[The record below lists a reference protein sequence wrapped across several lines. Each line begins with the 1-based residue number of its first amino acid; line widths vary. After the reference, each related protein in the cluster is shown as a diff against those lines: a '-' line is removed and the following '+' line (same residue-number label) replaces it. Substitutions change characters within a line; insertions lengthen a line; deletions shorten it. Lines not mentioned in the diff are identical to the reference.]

1 MKKSMR
7 KFFWLFFTSQEQWLN
22 QMSDEG
28 WRLIDTTTSGY
39 EFEECE
45 EGKYR
50 YKVTYIANR
59 SKESAEEYVKTL
71 EACGYRA
78 LFKNAN
84 LNYST
89 GKAEYRP
96 WAEEGGRV
104 ATEKTTLHKEL
115 LIIEKENDGTEFKLC
130 ATFEQRYGSY
140 KRLRLWG
147 IIGLILAL
155 ALAVV
160 GKSIA
165 WGIFAV
171 LPFVWAMLFQLEI
184 GKLKREGSEQKPDSM
199 NE

>member
-1 MKKSMR
+1 MKKSVR

-28 WRLIDTTTSGY
+28 WRLMGTTTSGY

-59 SKESAEEYVKTL
+59 SKESAEEYVKAL
-71 EACGYRA
+71 EACGYRVY
-78 LFKNAN
+78 FKNAN

-89 GKAEYRP
+89 GKVEYRP
-96 WAEEGGRV
+96 WAEAGGRV

-115 LIIEKENDGTEFKLC
+115 LIVEKENDGQPFEMC

-140 KRLRLWG
+140 SRLRLWG
-147 IIGLILAL
+147 IIGFLVAAVVAL
-155 ALAVV
+155 A
-160 GKSIA
+160 GKSIV
-165 WGIFAV
+165 WGILAV
-171 LPFVWAMLFQLEI
+171 LPLVWAVLFHLEI
-184 GKLKREGSEQKPDSM
+184 GKLKREEQRQNSAFVEK
-199 NE
+199 

>member
-1 MKKSMR
+1 MRKSVK

-22 QMSDEG
+22 KMSDEG
-28 WRLIDTTTSGY
+28 WRLVGTTISEY

-45 EGKYR
+45 KGKYR
-50 YKVTYIANR
+50 YKVAYIAQR
-59 SKESAEEYVKTL
+59 SKESAEEYVKAL
-71 EACGYRA
+71 EACGYRVF
-78 LFKNAN
+78 FKNAN
-84 LNYST
+84 LDYST

-115 LIIEKENDGTEFKLC
+115 LVIEKENDGSEFELC
-130 ATFEQRYGSY
+130 VTFEQRYESY
-140 KRLRLWG
+140 NRLRLWG

-155 ALAVV
+155 VLAIV

-165 WGIFAV
+165 WGIVAF
-171 LPFVWAMLFQLEI
+171 LPLVWTALFHAEI
-184 GKLKREGSEQKPDSM
+184 GKLKREFLERKPVSF